1 MVSVAPTATVERAA
15 LGQLQ
20 KLGDGG
26 QGTVFF
32 APRVRFNGTMDGVYK
47 EYKPQLRAS
56 INFSVLQAQT
66 EFLNTLPSATRAAL
80 VERTSWPVHVVTDT
94 GTPTG
99 FVMPRIPSSFNVALR
114 TSAGATSVTLASMQ
128 HLLNDPSFLRRR
140 GLNFTVSNQYS
151 LARELAEVL
160 QQFHDN
166 SIVVGDMSAKN
177 VLFSLGSARQIYFI
191 DADSMKVRGRSA
203 VPETESPD
211 WDVRSVSHEPLGTV
225 FTDRYK
231 FGLMVLRLLAGDQL
245 TRSLSSLPAYVPST
259 VRQLLS
265 ESLSPDPSRRPSPA
279 AWVPVLIHAATTAP
293 LHAPAPGTTPAAR
306 PRAAAPTP
314 PRRTSRGLLGL
325 FTFTGRR
332 NRRQWWLIWVVAPLA
347 TSALVALP
355 GAAALLSL
363 FGFWVLLACTAQRL
377 HDMGRTGW
385 WQLLY
390 LVPLAGLPVFL
401 WIGFSRGVKFANQ
414 FGPQP

>member
-1 MVSVAPTATVERAA
+1 
-15 LGQLQ
+15 
-20 KLGDGG
+20 
-26 QGTVFF
+26 
-32 APRVRFNGTMDGVYK
+32 
-47 EYKPQLRAS
+47 
-56 INFSVLQAQT
+56 
-66 EFLNTLPSATRAAL
+66 
-80 VERTSWPVHVVTDT
+80 
-94 GTPTG
+94 
-99 FVMPRIPSSFNVALR
+99 
-114 TSAGATSVTLASMQ
+114 
-128 HLLNDPSFLRRR
+128 
-140 GLNFTVSNQYS
+140 
-151 LARELAEVL
+151 
-160 QQFHDN
+160 
-166 SIVVGDMSAKN
+166 MSAKN

-225 FTDRYK
+225 FTNRYK

-265 ESLSPDPSRRPSPA
+265 ESLSPDPSRRPSPV
-279 AWVPVLIHAATTAP
+279 AWVRLLLRLQRPLLARPHRNDTGCEASRGGTHAATANFSWP
-293 LHAPAPGTTPAAR
+293 
-306 PRAAAPTP
+306 
-314 PRRTSRGLLGL
+314 LGL

-390 LVPLAGLPVFL
+390 LVPLAGLPVCLFDR
-401 WIGFSRGVKFANQ
+401 FFARRQ
-414 FGPQP
+414 VRQPVWAPALARRARPLPRAAR